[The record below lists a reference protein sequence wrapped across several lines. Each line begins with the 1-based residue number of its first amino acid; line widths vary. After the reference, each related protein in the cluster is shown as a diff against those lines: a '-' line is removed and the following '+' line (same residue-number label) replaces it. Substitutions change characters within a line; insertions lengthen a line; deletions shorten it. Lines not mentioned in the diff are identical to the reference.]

1 MENRAWAAFV
11 WIPMLLFVISVSC
24 SSGETSAN
32 DYFDPLGKAASK
44 YNSARDDVD
53 NIIRDID
60 HGPPPG
66 DRPSDIRV
74 WLNQRVDILE
84 TAISDMNAASGSL
97 GQQVP
102 PSRLQPHQSATL
114 RAWRAGTEATVIIRL
129 YLLDF
134 LETGRDDFSLI
145 IRANRLFGE
154 EDQFQLEARNVLEAL
169 R

>member
-1 MENRAWAAFV
+1 MENRARAAFV
-11 WIPMLLFVISVSC
+11 WIPLLLFVISVSC

-32 DYFDPLGKAASK
+32 DYFDPLGKAASG

-60 HGPPPG
+60 YGPPP
-66 DRPSDIRV
+66 SD
-74 WLNQRVDILE
+74 LTAFLTQRVGILE

-102 PSRLQPHQSATL
+102 PSRLQPHQSDTL

-129 YLLDF
+129 YVLGF
-134 LETGRDDFSLI
+134 LESGQDDFSLI
-145 IRANRLFGE
+145 IQANKLFGE
-154 EDQFQLEARNVLEAL
+154 EDQFQLEARNVLESL